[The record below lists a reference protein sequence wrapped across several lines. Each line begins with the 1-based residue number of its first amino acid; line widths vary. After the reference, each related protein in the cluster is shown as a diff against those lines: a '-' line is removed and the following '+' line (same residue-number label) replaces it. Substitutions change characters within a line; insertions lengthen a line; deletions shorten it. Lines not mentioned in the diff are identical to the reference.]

1 MRQPTP
7 QLEKGVQV
15 LWTPEKLQHR
25 STGGYYLL
33 ELPHTARGM
42 VAELLLQKRNSDSRH
57 DGKVHDVRCLHLW
70 DAANGN
76 QGVECRV
83 LEQ

>member
-1 MRQPTP
+1 MCQPAP

-15 LWTPEKLQHR
+15 LGTPEKLQHR
-25 STGGYYLL
+25 STGGNYLL
-33 ELPHTARGM
+33 ELPDTARGM
-42 VAELLLQKRNSDSRH
+42 VAELLLQKCNADSRH
-57 DGKVHDVRCLHLW
+57 DSEVHDVRCLHLW